1 MGDRCLACHT
11 EVAQEIESDDGL
23 HGGFATPANCR
34 DCHSDHQGVTA
45 SLTRAD
51 LHGYPHERTGY
62 LLRAHATRD
71 EGGAFVC
78 QDCHPNSLRTFSP
91 STCLACHKLL
101 DLPWMIQHQVTFG
114 VACLDCHDGINSYG
128 AAYDHAAFPLVGR
141 HGETECIFCH
151 REASTLAALRATP
164 TECLACHGA
173 DDIHDGRLG
182 TSCGECH
189 SAEGWDG
196 ATLDHDRTR
205 FPLTGLHTEVICES
219 CHVDRQWTEIGST
232 CRSCHTRDDPHGGQF
247 PGDCVDCHLTS
258 GWEDLTFSH
267 ARTGFALA
275 GAHAEPSCG
284 ACHPGG
290 RYVGTPATCIGCH
303 AEDDRHDGAF
313 GTDCAACHRATTWA
327 DWTFDHDLS
336 SFPLTGAHRSA
347 SCQGCHSG
355 GSFEGT
361 SSACSSCHGKP
372 SSHGNAF
379 GGSCGSCHSTSAWRP
394 ASFNGPH
401 PFPMNHG
408 GAGGNCSTCHPSSPH
423 RLHVHACHNSRR
435 DGGQAQGDRVL
446 EPGGLHRLPSE
457 WGRRGRRR
465 LDRRRGRPARPSRA
479 AMMLLGPSRL
489 SRLRKGAPPRPPAP
503 ASCSRYRRALREADR
518 KSLALCQP
526 AECAHTA
533 TGVTGLFRLC

>member
-1 MGDRCLACHT
+1 MNRPLGCLTGSALIAAVLAAVAILGAAAATGNGIFSPGELGGDRGEAPIGGVVSHTELETRCAACHPAIWSGDRMGDRCLACHA
-11 EVAQEIESDDGL
+11 EVAQEIETDDGL

-78 QDCHPNSLRTFSP
+78 QDCHPDSLRTFSP
-91 STCLACHKLL
+91 STCLACHQLL
-101 DLPWMIQHQVTFG
+101 DLPWMIQHRVTFG
-114 VACLDCHDGINSYG
+114 VACLDCHDGIDSYG

-164 TECLACHGA
+164 TECLNCHGA

-232 CRSCHTRDDPHGGQF
+232 CRSCHTRDDTHGGQF
-247 PGDCVDCHLTS
+247 PGDCVDCHMTS

-290 RYVGTPATCIGCH
+290 KYVGTPSTCIGCH
-303 AEDDRHDGAF
+303 AKDDRHNGEF

-394 ASFNGPH
+394 ATFNGPH

-408 GAGGNCSTCHPSSPH
+408 GAGGNCAACHPSS
-423 RLHVHACHNSRR
+423 LTSYSCTGCHEHSPSRME
-435 DGGQAQGDRVL
+435 DKHKEVSGFSMGDCTRCH
-446 EPGGLHRLPSE
+446 PGG
-457 WGRRGRRR
+457 
-465 LDRRRGRPARPSRA
+465 
-479 AMMLLGPSRL
+479 
-489 SRLRKGAPPRPPAP
+489 
-503 ASCSRYRRALREADR
+503 REGD
-518 KSLALCQP
+518 
-526 AECAHTA
+526 
-533 TGVTGLFRLC
+533 GD